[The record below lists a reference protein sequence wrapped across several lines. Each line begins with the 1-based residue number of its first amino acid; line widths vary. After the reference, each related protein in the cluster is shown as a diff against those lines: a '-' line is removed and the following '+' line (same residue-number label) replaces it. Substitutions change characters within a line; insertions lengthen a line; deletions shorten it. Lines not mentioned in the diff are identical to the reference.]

1 MVPHGNTET
10 RWSSVWN
17 PTTNRSLVSEFMAWL
32 SADVEKANANRAKVR
47 VLCYII
53 QPKLRLISTWVGSL
67 AGWLRPQSVVH
78 AA

>member
-53 QPKLRLISTWVGSL
+53 
-67 AGWLRPQSVVH
+67 
-78 AA
+78 